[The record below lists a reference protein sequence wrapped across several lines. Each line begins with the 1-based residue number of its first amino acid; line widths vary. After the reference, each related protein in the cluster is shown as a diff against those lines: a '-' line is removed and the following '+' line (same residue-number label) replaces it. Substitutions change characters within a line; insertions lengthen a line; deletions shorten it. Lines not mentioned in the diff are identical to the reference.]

1 MSNPSLIHRS
11 NANSSLYNTI
21 KARNSKQ
28 NVYDYVNEGESNI
41 CPVARSKVIVN
52 PTTSMSS
59 GGNQTI
65 KFELP
70 NFGLL
75 EDLYLQ
81 TKFLQGSTNVAD
93 GSTDTALVD
102 FAGAFAF
109 TRVRITYQNSTLWE
123 ATPEALLCGLYSR
136 ADSERGVQLDAML
149 GSAPLGAASN
159 TSTELI
165 GRRALASAN
174 GGQVL
179 SCPLKAW
186 FTESLGRAWDLYSL
200 SSRAYVEV
208 DYRANGDVHEVADST
223 KCLFD
228 DCNLVCYMAELSPEE
243 LVRYQ
248 SSNYAP
254 NSVSSQLAYNTTL
267 FSDSISSPVLITST
281 STAGNKIK
289 IQSISGLC
297 RRLFVFATLDSVRSS
312 ATAKSYMSSVDLSQV
327 QLLAN
332 NQIIYELENCGVG
345 VDSLASL
352 SAGNGYHTDAVVEAF
367 RNNMPMGFRGNNADN
382 ETTTTYSVPD
392 PITSGFGF
400 TKGGKFSP
408 AHVKVINF
416 GYNPN
421 DRASADGSLSLSQL
435 GNPEISVKFPT
446 GTSDVAHTLH
456 VVAEILTIAT
466 YNTSSTGSINF
477 KVITE

>member
-28 NVYDYVNEGESNI
+28 DVFSYVNEGESNI

-52 PTTSMSS
+52 PTTSMAS

-70 NFGLL
+70 PFGLC
-75 EDLYLQ
+75 EDMYLQ
-81 TKFLQGSTNVAD
+81 TKFLQGGTNAD
-93 GSTDTALVD
+93 GSNDVALVD
-102 FAGAFAF
+102 FAGAFSF
-109 TRVRITYQNSTLWE
+109 TRVRITYQNATLWE
-123 ATPEALLCGLYSR
+123 ATPEALLCGLYTR
-136 ADSERGVQLDAML
+136 ADASKSVQLDTML
-149 GSAPLGAASN
+149 GSAPLGAAAAVGS
-159 TSTELI
+159 LI
-165 GRRALASAN
+165 GRRALASVN

-179 SCPLKAW
+179 TCPLKAW

-208 DYRANGDVHEVADST
+208 DYRANADLHEVADST

-248 SSNYAP
+248 ANNYAP
-254 NSVSSQLAYNTTL
+254 NSVSSQIGYSTTL
-267 FSDSISSPVLITST
+267 FSDSISSPVIITAT
-281 STAGNKIK
+281 STAGNKVK
-289 IQSISGLC
+289 IQSISGLV
-297 RRLFVFATLDSVRSS
+297 RRLFVFATLVTDRSS
-312 ATAKSYMSSVDLSQV
+312 ATAKSYMSTVDLAQV
-327 QLLAN
+327 KLLAN
-332 NQIIYELENCGVG
+332 NQSIYELENCAVALDNLS
-345 VDSLASL
+345 V
-352 SAGNGYHTDAVVEAF
+352 SAGNGFHTDGVLEAF
-367 RNNMPMGFRGNNADN
+367 RNNLPMGFRGNNSDN

-392 PITSGFGF
+392 VVTTGAGT

-416 GYNPN
+416 GYNPQ

-435 GNPEISVKFPT
+435 GQPEIEVKFPT
-446 GTSDVAHTLH
+446 GTSGAHTLH
-456 VVAEILTIAT
+456 VVAEILNIAT
-466 YNTSSTGSINF
+466 YNVSSNGSINF